1 MVPFCGGPH
10 RQCTGNLYRRF
21 TYMLDSLIQGE
32 GQLEQRKTREE
43 DETTYDDDKA
53 LDNIRLSGGYNGMM
67 MTRP

>member
-1 MVPFCGGPH
+1 
-10 RQCTGNLYRRF
+10 
-21 TYMLDSLIQGE
+21 MLDSLIQGE

-43 DETTYDDDKA
+43 DETTYDEKA

>member
-1 MVPFCGGPH
+1 
-10 RQCTGNLYRRF
+10 
-21 TYMLDSLIQGE
+21 MLDSLIQGE

-43 DETTYDDDKA
+43 DETTYDDYKA